1 MKVLLQYTFR
11 NLKNNKKTTF
21 ASMAAVLI
29 ASTLLFSLCSIFYN
43 NIAWQ
48 ADIERYESG
57 GWHAEVGGQLTKE
70 ELEIIENNLQI
81 DKIMI
86 KGPFMS
92 VQLPEESRLP
102 YLLLRDADE
111 NYWSLMGEKNAITE
125 GRAPEKPG
133 EIVVSKSFFDNNPGF
148 RLGDSFT
155 LTAGHRMAGGELWDA
170 GARMEGEQF
179 LPEEKVTL
187 TVVGKLDMTTPTTTP
202 GYYAMG
208 FLEHEALNDTDELV
222 VYVTMK
228 NIRDTYKV
236 MPPLME
242 QLGFEKNEYGNYEIF
257 TGVFVKLRESF
268 LLCHACIAGGGRL
281 CAHYTQRLR
290 HVGQI
295 KNQAAWHVPVCRGD
309 AGTDPGV
316 RAAGRD
322 RGVTASHC
330 CGNRP
335 GAAFYSPHGAHL
347 YRNSGRPYLFSVH
360 ASFFLGNRP
369 DRSVCF
375 LSYRTGIRFP
385 ACEKDG

>member
-242 QLGFEKNEYGNYEIF
+242 QLGFEKNEYGNYENHF
-257 TGVFVKLRESF
+257 RYHSRLLALGGVFPPMENFSPGYLSNYANLFFYATLVLLAAAALCSLYTAPSPCPPDQESGS
-268 LLCHACIAGGGRL
+268 LAC
-281 CAHYTQRLR
+281 
-290 HVGQI
+290 
-295 KNQAAWHVPVCRGD
+295 
-309 AGTDPGV
+309 
-316 RAAGRD
+316 
-322 RGVTASHC
+322 
-330 CGNRP
+330 
-335 GAAFYSPHGAHL
+335 
-347 YRNSGRPYLFSVH
+347 SGP
-360 ASFFLGNRP
+360 
-369 DRSVCF
+369 
-375 LSYRTGIRFP
+375 
-385 ACEKDG
+385 